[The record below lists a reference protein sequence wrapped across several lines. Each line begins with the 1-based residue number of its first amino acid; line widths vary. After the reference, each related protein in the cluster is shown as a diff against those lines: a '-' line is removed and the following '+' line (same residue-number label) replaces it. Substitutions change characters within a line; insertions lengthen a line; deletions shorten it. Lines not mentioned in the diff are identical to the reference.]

1 MDFEEGKLCGVGGS
15 PLKSLEVFSLSSSQV
30 PSLCMCIDV
39 YSPAES
45 ITIVTS
51 KCRVPYFFNQTQQLL
66 CCTFLVQ
73 LLFEGGVYFLG
84 KPVNINQGL
93 DKVHT
98 SDTVMTF
105 NSMCSLSVL
114 LSAVETSHITQ
125 IILHILRIVVVATI

>member
-1 MDFEEGKLCGVGGS
+1 MWCGGIPTEITGGLLSFIQSGTKFLCID
-15 PLKSLEVFSLSSSQV
+15 VFSL
-30 PSLCMCIDV
+30 
-39 YSPAES
+39 AES

-51 KCRVPYFFNQTQQLL
+51 KCRVPYFFNQTLQLL

-105 NSMCSLSVL
+105 SCKRSLSVL
-114 LSAVETSHITQ
+114 LSAVEITQ
-125 IILHILRIVVVATI
+125 TILHIPRIVAVATI